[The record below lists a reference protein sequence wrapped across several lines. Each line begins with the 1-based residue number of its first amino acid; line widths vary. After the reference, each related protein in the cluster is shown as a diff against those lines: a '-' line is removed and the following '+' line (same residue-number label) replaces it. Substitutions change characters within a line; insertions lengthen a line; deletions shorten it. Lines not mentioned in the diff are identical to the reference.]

1 LRARAAGNGRGVLLP
16 RKLLLLAYLVIGAVV
31 AASKDYL
38 DNLDTVRRLASAV
51 LAVVLWPLLLVGID
65 LRIR

>member
-1 LRARAAGNGRGVLLP
+1 MQAGTARVVLFP
-16 RKLLLLAYLVIGAVV
+16 RKLLFLGYLVIGVVV

-51 LAVVLWPLLLVGID
+51 LAIGLWPLLLLGID
-65 LRIR
+65 LHIR

>member
-1 LRARAAGNGRGVLLP
+1 
-16 RKLLLLAYLVIGAVV
+16 VIGVVV

-51 LAVVLWPLLLVGID
+51 LAIGLWPLLLLGID
-65 LRIR
+65 LHIR

>member
-1 LRARAAGNGRGVLLP
+1 MVLP
-16 RKLLLLAYLVIGAVV
+16 RKLLVVIYIAIGFAL

-38 DNLDTVRRLASAV
+38 ENLDTVRRVASAL
-51 LAVVLWPLLLVGID
+51 LAIGLWPLLLLGID